1 MIALIIILSILV
13 CIFLALILPIT
24 VELDFKKELCMRI
37 KYAGF
42 TAFDNQKIYML
53 KKHKKRKKK
62 SKPVSKQASSQEKKS
77 FFKKLSEEKGFLGAF
92 KYCAQLLGILV
103 KKMLW
108 IIKRFKFRK
117 VSLDLTIATE
127 DAAKTAIEYGSVCA
141 AVYPT
146 LTFLQTNLNF
156 NPKSVNIS
164 TDFDKKNP
172 ELKFSLAVTARLIY
186 MLAAAISVLTQYLKL
201 TRKESKNNE
210 RK

>member
-1 MIALIIILSILV
+1 MIALIIVLSILACV
-13 CIFLALILPIT
+13 FLALILPIT
-24 VELDFKKELCMRI
+24 VELEFKKELCMII

-42 TAFDNQKIYML
+42 TVFDNQKIYMI
-53 KKHKKRKKK
+53 KKRKKRKKK
-62 SKPVSKQASSQEKKS
+62 SKPTSNNVPPQEEKN
-77 FFKKLSEEKGFLGAF
+77 FFKKLCEEKGFLGAF

-108 IIKRFKFRK
+108 IIKRFKFTK
-117 VSLDLTIATE
+117 FSLDLIVATE
-127 DAAKTAIEYGSVCA
+127 DAAKTAIEYGSICT

-146 LTFLQTNLNF
+146 LTLLKTNLKF

-164 TDFDKKNP
+164 TDFDKKNS
-172 ELKFSLAVTARLIY
+172 EFEFCLAVTARLIY
-186 MLAAAISVLTQYLKL
+186 MLAAAITAFIEYFKL